1 MELRD
6 VKEVQR
12 AHDILTAVILGEV
25 PSPVESAKD
34 EQILTA
40 LMRAQLDALCWVLK
54 HEHRNGFPENLA
66 HLEQWL
72 EERGFV
78 LEDHGN

>member
-12 AHDILTAVILGEV
+12 AHDILAAVILGEV
-25 PSPVESAKD
+25 PSPVEGVRD

-40 LMRAQLDALCWVLK
+40 LLRAQLDALCWVLK
-54 HEHRNGFPENLA
+54 HDHRNGFPKALA
-66 HLEQWL
+66 DIETWL

>member
-1 MELRD
+1 MQLRD

-12 AHDILTAVILGEV
+12 AHDILRAIVLGEV
-25 PSPVESAKD
+25 PSPVEG
-34 EQILTA
+34 ELILTA

-54 HEHRNGFPENLA
+54 HEHRNGFQENLA

-78 LEDHGN
+78 MEDHGN